1 MVSQPDQQEL
11 TFEERVEIQRKRDI
25 ERALADGDP
34 ELAEVLRTVEYE
46 EVSPEEREELSL
58 LLERVRRQPAPEPQ
72 SLDEFMDEWRDEDPE
87 FVAMLDR
94 CDERFPGWGDLLYRL
109 PEEHPDDF
117 KMLRKLDQHEP
128 EASRFLRGI
137 HDDLR
142 SS

>member
-1 MVSQPDQQEL
+1 MVAQPDQQEL
-11 TFEERVEIQRKRDI
+11 TFEERVKIQRERDI
-25 ERALADGDP
+25 ECALAAGNP
-34 ELAEVLRTVEYE
+34 ELAEFLRTVEYE

-72 SLDEFMDEWRDEDPE
+72 SLDEFMDEWRAEDPE

-94 CDERFPGWGDLLYRL
+94 CDEQFPGWSKLMFRL
-109 PEEHPDDF
+109 PADHPGDF
-117 KMLRKLDQHEP
+117 KMLRNLDRHEP
-128 EASRFLRGI
+128 EASEFLRGI

>member
-11 TFEERVEIQRKRDI
+11 TFEQRVEVQRKRDI

-34 ELAEVLRTVEYE
+34 ELAEFLRIVEYE
-46 EVSPEEREELSL
+46 EVSPEEREELNL

-72 SLDEFMDEWRDEDPE
+72 SLHEFMDEWRAEDPE

-109 PEEHPDDF
+109 PEDHPDDF
-117 KMLRKLDQHEP
+117 KMLRKLDQNEP

>member
-25 ERALADGDP
+25 ERALAAGNP
-34 ELAEVLRTVEYE
+34 ELAEFLRTVEYE

-72 SLDEFMDEWRDEDPE
+72 SLDEFMDEWRAEDPE

-94 CDERFPGWGDLLYRL
+94 CDEQFPGWSKLMFRL
-109 PEEHPDDF
+109 PEDHPGDF
-117 KMLRKLDQHEP
+117 KMLRNLDRHEP
-128 EASRFLRGI
+128 EASEFLRGI

-142 SS
+142 SP